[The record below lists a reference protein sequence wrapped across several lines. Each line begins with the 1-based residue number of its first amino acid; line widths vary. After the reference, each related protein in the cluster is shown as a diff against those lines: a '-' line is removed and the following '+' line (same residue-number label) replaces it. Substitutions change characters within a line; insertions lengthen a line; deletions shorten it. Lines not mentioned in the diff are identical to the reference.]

1 MSVTAQAIQYFCP
14 NFYCCFI
21 TFLSS
26 YISLNLQTWTCA
38 CANATEYYWSN
49 KSCSIAWSVINNTYE
64 IVTTLDAKWRYTF
77 LNDVKLIILDNAVTF
92 SVVVTIYLH
101 YYITCILENST
112 KFFQQLVCVLLLIAY
127 LTFMNFQLLF
137 FWLYDGKFLSVRLKY
152 SPFGLTKSMTI
163 QSIFTHFKKKIKKQL
178 SMWSAVCYCVVESK
192 S

>member
-14 NFYCCFI
+14 NFICCFI
-21 TFLSS
+21 TFLLS

-49 KSCSIAWSVINNTYE
+49 KSRSIAWSVINNTYE

-101 YYITCILENST
+101 YYITDILGNST
-112 KFFQQLVCVLLLIAY
+112 NFFQQLVVFFYWLHIWRLW
-127 LTFMNFQLLF
+127 TFNCCFFGCMTENFCQL
-137 FWLYDGKFLSVRLKY
+137 DS
-152 SPFGLTKSMTI
+152 
-163 QSIFTHFKKKIKKQL
+163 SIVHL
-178 SMWSAVCYCVVESK
+178 A
-192 S
+192 